1 MRRSRRRSPNVDI
14 GCISPGRSG
23 RSRESSPFALPAR
36 IARQAAV
43 CLHRAFRT
51 IACAGSTG
59 REAFEAGFRP
69 LKAEL
74 AFASAVTEAW
84 QSKARLTESG
94 TLSKRSAC
102 ACSLPNLRK
111 ACARGRWRR
120 RPDRA
125 ADVIWFVT
133 DLRSGKEHEIE
144 VEHDVGLVFVDANE
158 NAYLSITARAE
169 VRRDR
174 AKTAEIWKKTDD
186 MWWDGPD

>member
-1 MRRSRRRSPNVDI
+1 MPLPLVLA
-14 GCISPGRSG
+14 GCHRCV
-23 RSRESSPFALPAR
+23 L
-36 IARQAAV
+36 AV
-43 CLHRAFRT
+43 VRKFRNDWVGHCLHRAFRT

-125 ADVIWFVT
+125 A
-133 DLRSGKEHEIE
+133 
-144 VEHDVGLVFVDANE
+144 
-158 NAYLSITARAE
+158 
-169 VRRDR
+169 
-174 AKTAEIWKKTDD
+174 
-186 MWWDGPD
+186 